1 MLPFSFYLELLIA
14 CAMLSIVVVM
24 WRRGRTD
31 DFAEDS
37 GWWLIFSGFV
47 LLLFGAL
54 VDISDH
60 FPSLNRF
67 IILGLNPAQS
77 IAEKLVGFFGG
88 FALLALGFVRWLPQI
103 AERRRLEG
111 HLRQMNLEL
120 EAKVHEGSQEIEL
133 SRLRSEIAQ
142 ARHRRTANLLENMVA
157 GASVALFATDT
168 EGRVT
173 HVAGRALESLA
184 VDRSAVGSRLSR
196 LLPTAEGPLALTL
209 ESGAATI
216 AEVHH
221 DGHSYQLRLAPLED
235 GEGAVVVASEVSELK
250 QAQADLHLAKE
261 AAEAAN
267 RAKSAFLATM
277 SHELRT
283 PLNSVIG
290 FAGVLEKNRD
300 GRLEATDL
308 RYLGRIRDN
317 GRHLLSLIN
326 DILDLSKIEAGRL
339 ELVKEATDLGELV
352 DEVTKSLE
360 PECQDGV
367 ALEVE
372 LPGGLEPFDTDPG
385 RLRQILQNLVA
396 NAIKFTHEG
405 TITISA
411 GTSGPSGDGR
421 GDGPPVWLRVTDSG
435 IGIPPDRLG
444 AVFEPFQQVDA
455 STSRLYGGSGLGLSI
470 CRSLA
475 TAMGYSIRV
484 DSVEGE
490 GTEFTL
496 CFDPDGGHL
505 LGESLLS
512 GRPEE
517 YAAPSGAAAGDT
529 GAQGTAKAVKAVLG
543 PSQSPAARAY
553 APVSPAAA
561 PDG

>member
-14 CAMLSIVVVM
+14 LAMASIVGVM
-24 WRRGRTD
+24 WRRGRSD
-31 DFAEDS
+31 GFAADR

-60 FPSLNRF
+60 FPALSRFGFLGRTSYQSL
-67 IILGLNPAQS
+67 
-77 IAEKLVGFFGG
+77 AEKLVGFFGG
-88 FALLALGFVRWLPQI
+88 FVLLALGFIRWLPQI
-103 AERRRLEG
+103 ADRRRLEI
-111 HLRQMNLEL
+111 HLRRMNKEL
-120 EAKVHEGSQEIEL
+120 KAKVHEGSKEIEL

-142 ARHRRTANLLENMVA
+142 ARHRRTATLLENMVA
-157 GASVALFATDT
+157 GAAVALFATDA

-184 VDRSAVGSRLSR
+184 VDRSAIGRLLSR

-221 DGHSYQLRLAPLED
+221 ETYSYQLRLAPLEN
-235 GEGAVVVASEVSELK
+235 GEGAVVVASDVTELK
-250 QAQADLHLAKE
+250 QAQADLRLAKE

-290 FAGVLEKNRD
+290 FAGVLEKNRG
-300 GRLEATDL
+300 GRLQATDL
-308 RYLGRIRDN
+308 RYLDRIRDN
-317 GRHLLSLIN
+317 GMHLLDLIN

-339 ELVKEATDLGELV
+339 ELICEPTDVAQLAE
-352 DEVTKSLE
+352 EVVGSLE
-360 PECQDGV
+360 PETKDGV
-367 ALEVE
+367 E
-372 LPGGLEPFDTDPG
+372 LLLRLPDELQPLDADPG

-405 TITISA
+405 EITVEITA
-411 GTSGPSGDGR
+411 GERDGR
-421 GDGPPVWLRVTDSG
+421 PARLSVADTG
-435 IGIPPDRLG
+435 IGIPPDRVT

-475 TAMGYSIRV
+475 TAMGHAIEVAST
-484 DSVEGE
+484 EGE
-490 GTEFTL
+490 GTTFTVT
-496 CFDPDGGHL
+496 FA
-505 LGESLLS
+505 GEHVEP
-512 GRPEE
+512 RP
-517 YAAPSGAAAGDT
+517 SSD
-529 GAQGTAKAVKAVLG
+529 V
-543 PSQSPAARAY
+543 
-553 APVSPAAA
+553 PAAA
-561 PDG
+561 AISPPAG